1 VYRTE
6 NKARVSL
13 LRKRKPKREITSPSG
28 EKSKVRV
35 SLVRKKNPKR
45 EITSTPRGRVQ
56 SEG

>member
-1 VYRTE
+1 MYRTE

-28 EKSKVRV
+28 EESKARV

-45 EITSTPRGRVQ
+45 EITSHSRGREQ
-56 SEG
+56 GEC